1 MIQENLQ
8 INIGANTQDLQTG
21 LNQATASVNTFSAS
35 VQRAVKPTGDATQS
49 LTNLGRIAQDAPY
62 GFIGIANNLNPMLE
76 SFQRLQKEAGGS
88 GAALKAMAAGLSG
101 PAGIGIALSVG
112 SSLLLAFG
120 KQIDEFYTKLQQG
133 STYTIQYA
141 DSLKGIG
148 GEFTG
153 AVEKVNKVKIAFE
166 QYHQGLLTG
175 EQATKIYNDTLGKNL
190 GFKNG
195 VNEAETSFINKSAQY
210 VEASFKRA
218 AADSAGKKA
227 AEELLK
233 ARLLQETGGE
243 KTGEFAKM
251 ITAEAAKAFVGP
263 LIPKAATDKL
273 VTLYDEDKAKKDLAK
288 ANNLYETYLSIQRKF
303 QKEAQDIINKTPGL
317 SLDPEKAVKPT
328 TSGNKASQ
336 ARENVDT
343 SYLETLRLKQRLYI
357 DDEYMTKEY
366 ADIIVQEELKIALK
380 KAKINGASAEEIL
393 NIKEQAN
400 IKLEQNQIDLGN
412 KLTKLY
418 NAEDKKWLSDQ
429 KEKNKKID
437 DEEDKAAKKKIEKE
451 KEKQKEIEDLQKQH
465 EKFADVISQNV
476 TGALFSMYD
485 AMKKGE
491 PPLKAL
497 GDYIA
502 HLAEQFAAAI
512 IQATIFKGIMAL
524 LNTATGGGTGFF
536 GSILGSV
543 GKLLG
548 FAEGGIVS
556 QPTIAMVGEGGQSE
570 AIMPLNKLGN
580 MMNSTFNAGA
590 MSGTGGGGGNG
601 QFVLKGNDLVLALQR
616 SNYSLNLRRGA

>member
-133 STYTIQYA
+133 STYSIQYA
-141 DSLKGIG
+141 DTLKGIG
-148 GEFTG
+148 GEFT
-153 AVEKVNKVKIAFE
+153 ASVEKVNKVKIAFE
-166 QYHQGLLTG
+166 QYHAGLLTG
-175 EQATKIYNDTLGKNL
+175 DQATKIYNDTLGKNL

-195 VNEAETSFINKSAQY
+195 VNEAETNFINKSAAY
-210 VEASFKRA
+210 VEASFKRS

-233 ARLLQETGGE
+233 QRVLQETGGE
-243 KTGEFAKM
+243 KTGEFVKM
-251 ITAEAAKAFVGP
+251 ITAEAGKAVLGP
-263 LIPKAATDKL
+263 LAIKPLTDKL
-273 VTLYDEDKAKKDLAK
+273 VNLYDEDKTKKDIAK
-288 ANNLYETYLSIQRKF
+288 AGTLYDTYLSIQRKF
-303 QKEAQDIINKTPGL
+303 QNEAQDIINKNPGL
-317 SLDPEKAVKPT
+317 FVDPTKVTAPTKTGVSNLKDEMSASSKELEAYIKEYNSIKHPYENREMNRKATIQEFELNKGDKTPNKLDKDLPMFAKEYIGEMNRFDEKL
-328 TSGNKASQ
+328 KAS
-336 ARENVDT
+336 
-343 SYLETLRLKQRLYI
+343 YK
-357 DDEYMTKEY
+357 
-366 ADIIVQEELKIALK
+366 
-380 KAKINGASAEEIL
+380 
-393 NIKEQAN
+393 
-400 IKLEQNQIDLGN
+400 
-412 KLTKLY
+412 
-418 NAEDKKWLSDQ
+418 NAEDFAGVLS
-429 KEKNKKID
+429 K
-437 DEEDKAAKKKIEKE
+437 
-451 KEKQKEIEDLQKQH
+451 
-465 EKFADVISQNV
+465 DVAGGLM
-476 TGALFSMYD
+476 TMWD
-485 AMKKGE
+485 AMQQGE
-491 PPLKAL
+491 NPLQAL
-497 GDYIA
+497 GNY
-502 HLAEQFAAAI
+502 LAKLVEELAAAV
-512 IQATIFKGIMAL
+512 IQALLFQTIMSAL
-524 LNTATGGGTGFF
+524 GFGGVAAGGKGGGF
-536 GSILGSV
+536 LGGI